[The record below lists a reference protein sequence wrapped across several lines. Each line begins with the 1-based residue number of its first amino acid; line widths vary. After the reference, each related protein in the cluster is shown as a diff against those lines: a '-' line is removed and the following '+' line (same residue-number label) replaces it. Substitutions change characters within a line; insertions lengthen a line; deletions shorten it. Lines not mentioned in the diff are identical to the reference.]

1 MDMFISNFYR
11 KYFLGLYIYCY
22 MYFQI
27 SFLISC
33 FPFLSHPLTSIGNL
47 YTCTIYRNDDIFIF
61 KILIFII
68 SIIYL
73 DVQPVYPS
81 VYCGIIWDGRYFSF
95 RVALCNTF
103 SLSIRKM
110 KIRFSISKEKKKG
123 IRIMKWLSNLVFVHL
138 F

>member
-47 YTCTIYRNDDIFIF
+47 DTCTIYRNDDVFVF
-61 KILIFII
+61 KILFFII
-68 SIIYL
+68 SIFYFGVHSVYL
-73 DVQPVYPS
+73 S

-95 RVALCNTF
+95 GIALYN
-103 SLSIRKM
+103 SLSLPGWKM
-110 KIRFSISKEKKKG
+110 KIRFNISKERKVSG
-123 IRIMKWLSNLVFVHL
+123 
-138 F
+138 